1 MEDKKQDVKSL
12 QELVKTADSF
22 RDFFANLAA
31 ELAKVLADIKAPDEE
46 ENTWEMKC
54 PYENNDDIYSLS
66 NDGEVKKTYWSYF
79 DYDRERFEQGNIFP
93 TKEAAELEAKR
104 RNLLTRFRSFRDE
117 RNGDWKPVSGK
128 QCKTSKFLIGYSW
141 DSKDEQYKLKSL
153 ELGSSNLFNQFGY
166 FKNREDCE
174 RAIELFGDEIKELFM
189 EGE

>member
-1 MEDKKQDVKSL
+1 MDDKNESEKIMEEMKRIGEGFNKFIESIGEALNKLFYPKEDEWKMKIPYKYGDDYWVILDNGDIDSECWDEYETDGKRFNTGNVFPTL
-12 QELVKTADSF
+12 KTAD
-22 RDFFANLAA
+22 
-31 ELAKVLADIKAPDEE
+31 
-46 ENTWEMKC
+46 
-54 PYENNDDIYSLS
+54 
-66 NDGEVKKTYWSYF
+66 
-79 DYDRERFEQGNIFP
+79 
-93 TKEAAELEAKR
+93 LEKKR